1 MKYLKELK
9 EFRYLKPKHP
19 YGSKSISLSKIELGD
34 ICQKLNIDINKVKF
48 LSSGSYGNAYSF
60 DNKVLKVTT
69 DKREAK
75 MASDLIKNAN
85 ISVVKYYNVF
95 RYQSKGLMLWVII
108 MDRVEGLND
117 FFNKMKYGRG
127 YESLAY
133 LATDIIFH
141 NWGSLEKEDYIN
153 SIEEEYNLDKPF
165 SKKLVTQIWNCY
177 FNLKDLPK
185 LDFHNYNLGYNI
197 DGELV
202 LFDATPIKSR
212 VNRFDEPNII

>member
-75 MASDLIKNAN
+75 MALDLIKNVN

-95 RYQSKGLMLWVII
+95 RYQAKGLMLWVII

-117 FFNKMKYGRG
+117 FFNKMKYGRV
-127 YESLAY
+127 YESLAD
-133 LATDIIFH
+133 LATDIIFY

-185 LDFHNYNLGYNI
+185 LDFHNFNLGYNS